1 METASPEA
9 AAFIGTQRVAR
20 LATAEPG
27 GQPHVVPV
35 CFVYDGARF
44 YSAIDRKPKQTTPLG
59 LKRVRNILANGK
71 VALILDQYTER
82 WQELAYLMVQGT
94 ARIIEAGPERER
106 AIALLRAKYH
116 QYREMALESAPV
128 IEITPHRFIAWGAV
142 GASEPQEGEE
152 SSRS

>member
-82 WQELAYLMVQGT
+82 WQELAYLMVQG
-94 ARIIEAGPERER
+94 RPG
-106 AIALLRAKYH
+106 
-116 QYREMALESAPV
+116 
-128 IEITPHRFIAWGAV
+128 
-142 GASEPQEGEE
+142 
-152 SSRS
+152 SSRRGLSVSGPSLCCVPNTTSTERWP